1 MLNIDI
7 LSRFIKNNRL
17 IEKEDRVVLGVSGGA
32 DSVCLLHTLCKLQK
46 ALEIRLFV
54 VHINHGIRGKE
65 ASRDE
70 NYVKELCKKLDV
82 EFFSFHYNIPKM
94 ASMLKISEEE
104 AGRKARYEAFE
115 NIATDIS
122 KTEGIDISKLKIA
135 VAHNK
140 NDNAETMLHNLS
152 RGSGISGLKGI
163 SVKNGRIIRPLLIF
177 TRAEIEEYLHEN
189 KIEYMTDSTNLENE
203 YTRNVL
209 RNEVFPI
216 LTKYVNSNVINNFYK
231 TSTVAA
237 EADEYFEDSAKKFCE
252 KNLKAEGNKGYTL
265 KRNELIEHPHILGTY
280 IIRYALKELLKEKKL
295 GIKDI
300 GMVHIEDVWQLAH
313 GENGKK
319 LDLKY
324 DIKVYNDY
332 K

>member
-17 IEKEDRVVLGVSGGA
+17 IEKEDRVILGVSGGA

-82 EFFSFHYNIPKM
+82 EFFSVHYNIPKM

-122 KTEGIDISKLKIA
+122 KTEGVDISKVKIA
-135 VAHNK
+135 IAHNK
-140 NDNAETMLHNLS
+140 MTMRRQCCTISQGEAEY
-152 RGSGISGLKGI
+152 R
-163 SVKNGRIIRPLLIF
+163 
-177 TRAEIEEYLHEN
+177 
-189 KIEYMTDSTNLENE
+189 
-203 YTRNVL
+203 VL
-209 RNEVFPI
+209 RV
-216 LTKYVNSNVINNFYK
+216 YWQK
-231 TSTVAA
+231 TA
-237 EADEYFEDSAKKFCE
+237 E
-252 KNLKAEGNKGYTL
+252 
-265 KRNELIEHPHILGTY
+265 
-280 IIRYALKELLKEKKL
+280 
-295 GIKDI
+295 
-300 GMVHIEDVWQLAH
+300 
-313 GENGKK
+313 
-319 LDLKY
+319 
-324 DIKVYNDY
+324 
-332 K
+332 